1 MVRIVSSFPLRK
13 IDQNNHIKKILFIQI
28 YEKFGHFFIFDVA
41 LIKVFKEKQFCLG
54 ILAVYTLENIMEQF
68 SEIC

>member
-13 IDQNNHIKKILFIQI
+13 IDQNNHQFGLTAVRKILFIQI
-28 YEKFGHFFIFDVA
+28 YEQFGHFFIFDVA

-54 ILAVYTLENIMEQF
+54 ILTVY
-68 SEIC
+68 